1 MLIANSTKPR
11 IDISY
16 FNVVHP
22 TGLRVQVVAS
32 IQCAI
37 NAIDTNLGAQANEI
51 KSFEQGRHRCA
62 KNLHQRQ
69 SEALVAN
76 RRQLLHFLLNSVRMS
91 ECIADGDGI
100 NIGRQVVTLTAVQVA
115 ALKT

>member
-1 MLIANSTKPR
+1 MLIANSIKPR

-22 TGLRVQVVAS
+22 GLRVQVVAS

-51 KSFEQGRHRCA
+51 KSFEHGRHRYA

-69 SEALVAN
+69 SEAIVAN

-100 NIGRQVVTLTAVQVA
+100 NIGRQVMTLTAVQVA